1 MFWRTQFEAAE
12 VGVIAPLRPSGASPP
27 DSTAYLP
34 HEAQLQEHP
43 SSHLVSK
50 TSSFRES
57 PLLLGACPPSNA
69 GGKESHEGSS
79 FCPLCRLP
87 FKHSLHPY
95 EHRADHSA
103 LLCQGGRSPP
113 LTSSRIVFLMLRAF
127 VALK

>member
-50 TSSFRES
+50 TSSFSES
-57 PLLLGACPPSNA
+57 PLLLGAWPPPATQVERNLMKAHPFVLFA
-69 GGKESHEGSS
+69 GYPSSTVSIPTSTGLITLPCSAREGTV
-79 FCPLCRLP
+79 
-87 FKHSLHPY
+87 
-95 EHRADHSA
+95 
-103 LLCQGGRSPP
+103 P